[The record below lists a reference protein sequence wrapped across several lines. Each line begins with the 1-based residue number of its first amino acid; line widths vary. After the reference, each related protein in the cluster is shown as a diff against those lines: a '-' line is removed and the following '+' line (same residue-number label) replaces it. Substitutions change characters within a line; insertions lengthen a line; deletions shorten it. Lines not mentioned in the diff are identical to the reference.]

1 MGFWW
6 NMNVVKDVD
15 VRGQFARVS
24 SLFPQTVSQR
34 TNSGSQIYCKCI
46 YVLRQPAGPLS
57 A

>member
-6 NMNVVKDVD
+6 NVNVVKDVD
-15 VRGQFARVS
+15 VRGQFAMVS
-24 SLFPQTVSQR
+24 SLFPQSVSQR
-34 TNSGSQIYCKCI
+34 TNSGSQIYCKYI